1 MVIGA
6 LAVPALLRLMV
17 LLVEYDPSAS
27 SITSPGAA
35 LDTALWSAEIEVTTL
50 VAAWLGQAIAT
61 GTATTTAAAAPNARN
76 LRQPK
81 RCFMADP
88 AFLRQAGRVAG
99 RAPGQRFHGTAGH

>member
-6 LAVPALLRLMV
+6 LAVPALLTLIV

-35 LDTALWSAEIEVTTL
+35 LDTALWSAEIEVTTV

-61 GTATTTAAAAPNARN
+61 GTATTTAAAAPNARI

-81 RCFMADP
+81 RCVMADP
-88 AFLRQAGRVAG
+88 AFKTSG
-99 RAPGQRFHGTAGH
+99 